1 MKRNIAGWAT
11 VAALL
16 LAAPHAFA
24 QTAAGTKVHNKATVS
39 YKIGTVTQTAPDPG
53 AVEFLVD
60 RKVNLTVTETGDTT
74 SIVAPSATNAVT
86 KFSVTNTTNDAI
98 DIALT
103 ATAMPALTTT
113 YRGADTTAAV
123 TADDKVS
130 SEAFQ
135 GALDYKLHRD
145 TNTNGVF
152 DAGTD
157 VELQKTAGGQYFLD
171 DDEATKNTTITVF
184 VVVAQMPAAGS
195 DDGDPAKV
203 QDGDLLAVK
212 LTGVAYPAYA
222 NEDGTGLTWDA
233 GATAWGAEGPGVPDW
248 TRVDGLGSDGLGGGT
263 ALASDSGSGDDSNN
277 VDNVLA
283 DAGDEDAADA
293 DFNGQDSAIGMYE
306 IGGATILVTKNS
318 TVYWDPIAKFTNP
331 KAIPGAVVLYCIS
344 VTNSGSTDALEVK
357 IEDLVPTNTTF
368 ESGGTDTDDATIGVQ
383 PLDPDGATTTFPVL
397 SAANSIRFSQSTAC
411 TAAAWDDASKAAP
424 PAGSS
429 VEDADKNDDGG
440 GKTDVLATETDG
452 AIGDYNLST
461 ANKVTTTVAS
471 VPKKTS
477 GVDGVTTTMFLVK
490 ID

>member
-1 MKRNIAGWAT
+1 MKSNIAVWAT
-11 VAALL
+11 AALLL
-16 LAAPHAFA
+16 LAAPYAFA
-24 QTAAGTKVHNKATVS
+24 QTAAGTKVYNKATVT

-53 AVEFLVD
+53 AVDFVVD

-74 SIVAPSATNAVT
+74 SIVAPAATNVVT
-86 KFSVTNTTNDAI
+86 KFAVTNTTNDAI

-103 ATAMPALTTT
+103 ATAMPATTV
-113 YRGADTTAAV
+113 YRGADTAPAV
-123 TADDKVS
+123 TADDKTS
-130 SEAFQ
+130 TEAFQ
-135 GALDYKLHRD
+135 GALDYKLYRD
-145 TNTNGVF
+145 SNTNGVF
-152 DAGTD
+152 DSGTD
-157 VELQKTAGGQYFLD
+157 AELQKTAGGQYFLD

-184 VVVAQMPAAGS
+184 VVVAQMPASGT
-195 DDGDPAKV
+195 DDNDPSKV

-233 GATAWGAEGPGVPDW
+233 GATAWGAEGLGVPDW

-263 ALASDSGSGDDSNN
+263 ALASDSGTGDDVNN
-277 VDNVLA
+277 VDNVFA

-293 DFNGQDSAIGMYE
+293 DNNGQDSAIGMYE

-318 TVYWDPIAKFTNP
+318 AVYWDPIAKFSNP
-331 KAIPGAVVLYCIS
+331 KAIPGGVLLYCIS

-357 IEDLVPTNTTF
+357 IEDLIPSNTTF
-368 ESGGTDTDDATIGVQ
+368 ESGATDTDDATALVQ
-383 PLDPDGATTTFPVL
+383 PLDPDGGGTTYPAL
-397 SAANSIRFSQSTAC
+397 SAANSIRFSQSTTCNA
-411 TAAAWDDASKAAP
+411 TAWDDASKTAP

-452 AIGDYNLST
+452 AIGDYNVST

-471 VPKKTS
+471 VPKKTA

-490 ID
+490 IN